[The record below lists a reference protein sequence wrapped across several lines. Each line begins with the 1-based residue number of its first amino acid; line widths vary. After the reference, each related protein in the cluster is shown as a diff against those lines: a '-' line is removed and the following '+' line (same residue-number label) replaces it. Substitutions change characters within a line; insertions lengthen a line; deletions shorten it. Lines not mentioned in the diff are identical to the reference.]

1 MSNITSAPKV
11 IIDDLVYQKIM
22 YFVDKS
28 DIEVSGLGKIV
39 FDKDGNI
46 RVVDAMLLPQ
56 KNTATTTDI
65 LPEDVGKAMFLMK
78 DTEGELKFWWHSHV
92 NMGVFW
98 SGTDHDTIVKLAS
111 GGWFVSTVFNKKRQ
125 MKTCIAMSQP
135 FHGII
140 DDVDTS
146 VSRTLDNSLIKEWDK
161 EYEEKVTNNIQPL
174 KVVHPP
180 IWSGIRGIGFNQST
194 PSIGAEPGYSWGHL
208 GFDSFDADH
217 DFNSMSLGKK
227 VESTSVHSMTQEDV
241 KNALKARDA
250 LEERLSEVEDEL
262 DVFVQMGLLTEEER
276 ISDKFND
283 DSLLSHLKGS
293 RKGI

>member
-39 FDKDGNI
+39 FDDKGNI

-65 LPEDVGKAMFLMK
+65 QPEDVGKAMFLMK

-135 FHGII
+135 FQGII

-146 VSRTLDNSLIKEWDK
+146 VSRVLDSSITKEWDK
-161 EYEEKVTNNIQPL
+161 EYQEKVTNNIPQI
-174 KVVHPP
+174 KVVQTP
-180 IWSGIRGIGFNQST
+180 IWNGISGVGLDRSAPSMSSQSLY
-194 PSIGAEPGYSWGHL
+194 PWGGL
-208 GFDSFDADH
+208 GFDSFDSDH
-217 DFNSMSLGKK
+217 DFNSMSFGKK
-227 VESTSVHSMTQEDV
+227 AESTSVHAMTQEDV
-241 KNALKARDA
+241 KNTLKTRDA

-262 DVFVQMGLLTEEER
+262 DIFVQMGLLTEEER
-276 ISDKFND
+276 ITDKFSD
-283 DSLLSHLKGS
+283 DSLLTHIKGS
-293 RKGI
+293 RKGL